1 MRVCVVG
8 DGLSALTLA
17 KAIVNQNICV
27 DIYAQKKAKS
37 INQTRTIGISK
48 NNSDLKTKMINFF
61 QL

>member
-27 DIYAQKKAKS
+27 DIYAQKK
-37 INQTRTIGISK
+37 
-48 NNSDLKTKMINFF
+48 LKILTKLEQLVF
-61 QL
+61 QKIIQIFLIIT